1 MLGNGDVR
9 SGADALRMIAETGCD
24 GVIVG
29 RAAQGNPWIFGEI
42 RAALRGESW
51 TPPTAQQRVDMALK
65 HFELE
70 SRLHGEKRG
79 LLEMRKHIAW
89 YVAGLPGAAKFRE
102 RINTMS
108 GAEEV
113 CAALREYALAA
124 EESR

>member
-1 MLGNGDVR
+1 
-9 SGADALRMIAETGCD
+9 MIAETGCD

-42 RAALRGESW
+42 RAALRGEAW
-51 TPPTAQQRVDMALK
+51 TPPTAQQRVDMALQ

-70 SRLHGEKRG
+70 SRLHGDKRG

-102 RINTMS
+102 RINTLS

-124 EESR
+124 EEGR